1 MAGSGDGLF
10 VHFDKTVM
18 DALHAATQGKMMAYA
33 GLMATLIQASISL
46 YVLVSGYR
54 IFAGKL
60 QRPVESIVWDL
71 AKMSVILAFML
82 NIGGYLNLTIDA
94 LNGMRDGFA
103 SVSGKGDS
111 PWAMLDSMWETTG
124 KLGTK
129 LIELDP
135 STYVKLDG
143 GIAAL
148 FAWIGALVTM
158 LVSAAVFVIAEIT
171 MLIMGIVAPV
181 FIFCMLFGFLRQ
193 MFNNWLQIIFSSILT
208 ILFATL
214 FIGISIGL
222 FNEILTKANAMANAS
237 NLIVVGAQ
245 ACATGLLAAVLVWL
259 SSKFATQLAGVGVE
273 GTMQAAAAMGVGVGL
288 FGASKAAQSMV
299 KMGKG
304 GAKDLG
310 KGMSEGFKGD
320 ARTTGRAGYAMGQ
333 GAQMTAKA
341 VTEKYR
347 NIMASRVSGES
358 PKPADITPKTPKTSS
373 GMQWKSA
380 PTVKSEPKIKD
391 AM

>member
-1 MAGSGDGLF
+1 MAGEGLF
-10 VHFDKTVM
+10 VHFHNTVM
-18 DALHAATQGKMMAYA
+18 DALQAATQGKMMAYA
-33 GLMATLIQASISL
+33 GLMATLIQATISL

-60 QRPVESIVWDL
+60 QRPIESIIWDL

-82 NIGGYLNLTIDA
+82 NLGGYLTLTIDA
-94 LNGMRDGFA
+94 LNGMKDGFA
-103 SVSGKGDS
+103 SVSGHGSD
-111 PWAMLDSMWETTG
+111 PWQMLDSMWQSTSDLAN
-124 KLGTK
+124 KL
-129 LIELDP
+129 LQLDD

-143 GIAAL
+143 GIGAML
-148 FAWIGALVTM
+148 AWAGSLVTT

-171 MLIMGIVAPV
+171 ILLMGIVAPI
-181 FIFCMLFGFLRQ
+181 FIFCMLLGFLRQ

-208 ILFATL
+208 VLFATL
-214 FIGISIGL
+214 FIGITITL
-222 FNEILTKANAMANAS
+222 FNDVLAKANQQADMS
-237 NLIVVGAQ
+237 NLILLGAQ
-245 ACATGLLAAVLVWL
+245 ACATGVLAAVLVWL

-320 ARTTGRAGYAMGQ
+320 TRTTGRAGYAMGQ

-347 NIMASRVSGES
+347 NIMASRVSGEN
-358 PKPADITPKTPKTSS
+358 PKPADITPKAPKTSS

-380 PTVKSEPKIKD
+380 PTVKTEPKIKD